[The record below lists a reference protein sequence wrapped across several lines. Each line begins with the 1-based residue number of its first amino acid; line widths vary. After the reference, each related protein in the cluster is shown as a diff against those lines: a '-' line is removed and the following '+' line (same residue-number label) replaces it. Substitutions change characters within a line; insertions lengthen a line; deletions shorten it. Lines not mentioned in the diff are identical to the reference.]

1 MRDNNATQYVQHCDE
16 LYSTM
21 RVNIAT
27 QCVQQC
33 VATMRRSMF
42 NVLTVLAGTA
52 DSVGAVC
59 KCADEHLSHV
69 PAGQPLLDET
79 DAVDGTR

>member
-1 MRDNNATQYVQHCDE
+1 
-16 LYSTM
+16 M

-33 VATMRRSMF
+33 VATMRRRPSMF

-79 DAVDGTR
+79 DAVDVNR

>member
-1 MRDNNATQYVQHCDE
+1 MFNNATNY
-16 LYSTM
+16 T
-21 RVNIAT
+21 
-27 QCVQQC
+27 QQC

-42 NVLTVLAGTA
+42 NVLTVLAGSA

-59 KCADEHLSHV
+59 KCAYEHLSHV

-79 DAVDGTR
+79 DGVDGTR